1 MTYCYHVWQTIAA
14 CTSIICRSIIYVC
27 IEGTDAHHTLAGRTI
42 MDLGLQGR
50 KALITGGTKGIGRAI
65 ADLLAD
71 EGSDVAICARNE
83 SEVTSALQALTA
95 KGVKATGRALD
106 VADGPALTSWLAD
119 AAQELGGLDIL
130 VANVSALAIEGTEEA
145 WRKGFEIDMM
155 HTVRAVNAA
164 MPYLEQS
171 DAASI
176 VVISSVSGV
185 ETDFAAGPYGAFKAA
200 LINYAKGLSSQLAAK
215 GIRVNT
221 VSPGNTYFEGGVWQ
235 QIEQNMP
242 EFFEQALSLN
252 KMGRMATPRE
262 VANGAVFL
270 ASPIATYITGTN
282 LLVDG
287 ALTNRV

>member
-1 MTYCYHVWQTIAA
+1 
-14 CTSIICRSIIYVC
+14 
-27 IEGTDAHHTLAGRTI
+27 

-50 KALITGGTKGIGRAI
+50 KALVTGGTKGIGRAI

-71 EGSDVAICARNE
+71 EGSDVAICARHE
-83 SEVTSALQALTA
+83 GEVASAVEALTA

-106 VADGPALTSWLAD
+106 VGDGASLKSWLVD

-130 VANVSALAIEGTEEA
+130 VANVSALAIEGTEDS

-155 HTVRAVNAA
+155 HTVRAVDAA

-185 ETDFAAGPYGAFKAA
+185 EIDFAAGPYGAFKAA
-200 LINYAKGLSSQLAAK
+200 LINYAKGLSCQLAAK

-221 VSPGNTYFEGGVWQ
+221 VSPGNTYFEGGVWH

-242 EFFEQALSLN
+242 EFFEQAMSLN
-252 KMGRMATPRE
+252 KTGRMATPQE
-262 VANGAVFL
+262 VANAAVFL
-270 ASPIATYITGTN
+270 ASPVATFITGTN

-287 ALTNRV
+287 ALTNRVQ